1 MSCEGAPEALGITP
15 YAPYTTHALYILIW
29 TIYMILY
36 VRLYCSIRLKS
47 RVESLT
53 EPRVAIVVLALL
65 DGRVRLNED
74 GRRLYLAAPD
84 PRDGQRF

>member
-1 MSCEGAPEALGITP
+1 MSG
-15 YAPYTTHALYILIW
+15 YIW
-29 TIYMILY
+29 
-36 VRLYCSIRLKS
+36 LKS

-74 GRRLYLAAPD
+74 GGRLYLAALD
-84 PRDGQRF
+84 PRDAQRF